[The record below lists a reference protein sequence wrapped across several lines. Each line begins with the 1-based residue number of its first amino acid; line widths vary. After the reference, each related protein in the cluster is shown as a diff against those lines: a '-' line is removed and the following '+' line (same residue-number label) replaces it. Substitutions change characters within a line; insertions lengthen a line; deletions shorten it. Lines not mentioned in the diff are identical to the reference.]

1 MSNARENQ
9 VKLADLI
16 TVASGGTDDTTA
28 FATAL
33 TAASVTV
40 AGALG
45 NFIEIP
51 HGVTALASSQNIPN
65 RVRVQGVNKRGSILR
80 ATAAHAGP
88 YMLTATNGILSMF
101 DNRLENLTVDANNV
115 AGLGCIRSDAWQE
128 GGGLRDVL
136 VYNFRTY
143 GLLMQNGYGGAS
155 LVEIAQCE
163 FFGSATASATA
174 GIKVEQISLTGNFM
188 LKVRDTSI
196 TGGGV
201 GTELTR
207 GIDIVNDSLHCQ
219 NVHFETC
226 TTGIYLDGVGHH
238 VLIGVTG
245 ASTVTTLVQIAST
258 FTGSLTMIGCHR
270 GGATNFIVDG
280 RSGGVGTITGRDIPL
295 FTLAAAPMAPTSSS
309 NAKAWAVWNG
319 TTAGTNAPTAGHNVT
334 SVERT
339 ATGSYRLTLTNA
351 LSSANCAAVGA
362 CNVAT
367 DSTHVRVSNVSTTTV
382 DVFVYVA
389 GVLTDSN
396 EVKAI
401 VFGV

>member
-9 VKLADLI
+9 IKLADLI
-16 TVASGGTDDTTA
+16 TVPSGGTDDTTV
-28 FATAL
+28 FASAL
-33 TAASVTV
+33 TEASVLV

-51 HGVTALASSQNIPN
+51 HGVTALASTQNVPN
-65 RVRVQGVNKRGSILR
+65 RVRVQGINKRGSILR

-88 YMLTATNGILSMF
+88 YMLTVTNGILSMF
-101 DNRLENLTVDANNV
+101 DNSLERLTVDANNV

-136 VYNFRTY
+136 VYNFRTH
-143 GLLMQNGYGGAS
+143 GLLLQNGYGGAS

-163 FFGSATASATA
+163 FFGSATASATS
-174 GIKVEQISLTGNFM
+174 GIKVNQISLTGNF
-188 LKVRDTSI
+188 LVKVRDTSI
-196 TGGGV
+196 TGGDV
-201 GTELTR
+201 ATPLAR

-219 NVHFETC
+219 NVHFETT

-245 ASTVTTLVQIAST
+245 ASTVTTLVQIAAT

-280 RSGGVGTITGRDIPL
+280 RAGGIGTVTGRDIPL
-295 FTLAAAPMAPTSSS
+295 LSLAAAPMAPTSAT

-319 TTAGTNAPTAGHNVT
+319 TTVGTNAPTAGHNVT
-334 SVERT
+334 SVQRT

-351 LSSANCAAVGA
+351 LSSVDCAAVA
-362 CNVAT
+362 SCNLAT
-367 DSTHVRVSNVSTTTV
+367 SGTHVRVSNVGTTTV

-389 GVLTDSN
+389 GVLTDAS

-401 VFGV
+401 VFGS